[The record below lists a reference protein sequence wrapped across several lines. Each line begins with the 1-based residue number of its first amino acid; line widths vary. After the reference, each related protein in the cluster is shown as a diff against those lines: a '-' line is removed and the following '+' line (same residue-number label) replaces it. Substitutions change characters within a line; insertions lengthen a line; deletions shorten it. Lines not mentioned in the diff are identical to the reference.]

1 MVLQNSY
8 IFLYK
13 DKTEKEKYQKKDDNS
28 IILNIPC
35 SVKYYIK
42 KTFNLT
48 KTTEILHFYQYE
60 YETVINLNGLDF
72 QVRFRTFEVLESTYL
87 DVQVT
92 GKTKH
97 QIVLCLEHI
106 HNTLLSSGVEKEYI
120 PIISYDAVSEY
131 YCNKLYPKLNGLE
144 RNLRKLLFNTYIVN
158 FGKSYYERTIN
169 KSIQGKAKQVIRA
182 RGNKE
187 TKKEKNL
194 QEFFYSLEFGDIQEI
209 LFTLTWTDYDQEKK
223 RAFLESN
230 KDLSE
235 LTDEK
240 LRTAFSDFSAK
251 NDWERF
257 FKDKTNNSFDIES
270 AIDSIRAYRN
280 DVAHC
285 KFVSNEE
292 YNTCNKL
299 IEMLNKEIITAIKI
313 TEEKDFMDKNME
325 SLKRSFLK
333 ISESLMSF
341 KKTIESAISPLVE
354 KIQKIIQPFESVKKQ
369 LSQLTYNNYYSEN
382 SKEPII
388 SDDKEV
394 SKNKDESE
402 KNGSDTVPT

>member
-8 IFLYK
+8 IFLYN
-13 DKTEKEKYQKKDDNS
+13 DKTEKEKLQKKSDNS
-28 IILNIPC
+28 IVINIPT
-35 SVKYYIK
+35 SIKYFILK
-42 KTFNLT
+42 SFDITSTN
-48 KTTEILHFYQYE
+48 EIIHFYKYE
-60 YETVINLNGLDF
+60 F
-72 QVRFRTFEVLESTYL
+72 QTIIVYKEHRFNVKFITFHVLESTYL
-87 DVQVT
+87 DIKVE
-92 GKTKH
+92 GNTKH
-97 QIVLCLEHI
+97 QIILCLEHI
-106 HNTLLSSGVEKEYI
+106 HSILFSSGVEKEYI
-120 PIISYDAVSEY
+120 PIISYDAISEY
-131 YCNKLYPKLNGLE
+131 YCNKLYPKLNRLE

-158 FGKSYYERTIN
+158 FGKSYYEKTIN

-209 LFTLTWTDYDQEKK
+209 LFTLTWTDYDEEKK
-223 RAFLESN
+223 KDFLESN

-235 LTDEK
+235 LSDEK

-270 AIDSIRAYRN
+270 AIDSVRSYRN

-285 KFVSNEE
+285 KFVSNAE
-292 YNTCNKL
+292 YKTCNKL
-299 IEMLNKEIITAIKI
+299 IEKLNKEITTAIQI
-313 TEEKDFMDKNME
+313 TEEKDFMDKNTE
-325 SLKRSFLK
+325 SLKRSFSK
-333 ISESLMSF
+333 ISESLLSV

-394 SKNKDESE
+394 SENKDESE